1 MKEAHNK
8 NIRKIDLHFRKK
20 LQELKSEINAYEEL
34 CEEKKKAIGRL
45 QQLRENETDN
55 YEKTRILLDLNAVEN
70 DYETTKEKKKSL
82 VEQYKQVRSMHKTIQ
97 RAIEERFA
105 DGFVEGVRQTVKANK
120 KRIEIPKSY
129 PLNKKYSL

>member
-1 MKEAHNK
+1 M
-8 NIRKIDLHFRKK
+8 
-20 LQELKSEINAYEEL
+20 QELKSEINAYEEL

-55 YEKTRILLDLNAVEN
+55 YEKTRISLDLNAVEN
-70 DYETTKEKKKSL
+70 DYENAKEKKKSL

-105 DGFVEGVRQTVKANK
+105 DGFVEGVRQTVRTNK

>member
-20 LQELKSEINAYEEL
+20 LQELKSEINAYEKL
-34 CEEKKKAIGRL
+34 CEEKKKAIARL

-70 DYETTKEKKKSL
+70 DYENAKEKKKSL
-82 VEQYKQVRSMHKTIQ
+82 AEQYKQVRSMRKTIQ
-97 RAIEERFA
+97 RAIEGRFA

-129 PLNKKYSL
+129 LLNKKY

>member
-20 LQELKSEINAYEEL
+20 LQELKTEIGKYEEL
-34 CEEKKKAIGRL
+34 CEEKKKAINRL
-45 QQLRENETDN
+45 QQFREKEKDN

-70 DYETTKEKKKSL
+70 DYENTKEKKKSL

-97 RAIEERFA
+97 RAIEERFT
-105 DGFVEGVRQTVKANK
+105 DGFIEGVRQTVKSNK
-120 KRIEIPKSY
+120 KRIEIPKAY
-129 PLNKKYSL
+129 PLNKRYLL

>member
-20 LQELKSEINAYEEL
+20 LQELKTEINAYEEL
-34 CEEKKKAIGRL
+34 CEEKKKAISRL
-45 QQLRENETDN
+45 QQFREKEKDN

-70 DYETTKEKKKSL
+70 DYENIKEKKKSL
-82 VEQYKQVRSMHKTIQ
+82 VKQYKQVRSMHKTIQ

-105 DGFVEGVRQTVKANK
+105 DGFIEGVRQTVKSNK
-120 KRIEIPKSY
+120 KRIEIPKAY
-129 PLNKKYSL
+129 PLNKIYLL

>member
-20 LQELKSEINAYEEL
+20 LQELKSEINAYEKL

-70 DYETTKEKKKSL
+70 DYENAKEKKKSL

-120 KRIEIPKSY
+120 KK
-129 PLNKKYSL
+129 